1 LSFFRLVNAV
11 LSVLRFTDF
20 DYLFGI
26 LKLFLTDCVDVANVR
41 ETFYNVKKLFTEVKG
56 DTIKRFFVASFSG
69 LSICDCYFG
78 LL

>member
-1 LSFFRLVNAV
+1 LVNAV

-26 LKLFLTDCVDVANVR
+26 LKLFLTDCVDVADVR

-56 DTIKRFFVASFSG
+56 DTIKRFFVAGFSG
-69 LSICDCYFG
+69 LSIRDCYFG
-78 LL
+78 FL

>member
-1 LSFFRLVNAV
+1 LVNAV

-26 LKLFLTDCVDVANVR
+26 LKLFLTDCVDVADVR

-56 DTIKRFFVASFSG
+56 DTIKRFFVAGFSG

-78 LL
+78 FL